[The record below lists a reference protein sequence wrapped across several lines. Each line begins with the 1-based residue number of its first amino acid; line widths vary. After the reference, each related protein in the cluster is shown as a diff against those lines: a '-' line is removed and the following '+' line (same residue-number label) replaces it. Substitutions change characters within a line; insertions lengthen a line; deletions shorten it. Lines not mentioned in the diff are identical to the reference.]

1 MCHRARFGAL
11 GAYASNGTALEAND
25 ARAQR
30 VLLIVVG
37 YALELAL
44 IVGYARAGR
53 HRTHPKYRLNARR
66 SRRLLEHVVLGT
78 LELVLGATALL
89 GARRASGAL
98 MRMSAACVLV
108 HALTAIQ
115 QIDAAFGT
123 PLIVT
128 PALHI
133 MNAAHVEKALRVL
146 VGGRAT
152 PVERARM
159 LENFIS
165 QLVLAQGFAY
175 SRIFIFAF
183 TRVPGIKAHRYT
195 TGATLALFLVIPAVY
210 GVAGALLAMVTIAAY
225 SNAYGSEEGG
235 KERDYN
241 AIIDRSNYSMRII
254 SRAGLEKPLRTA
266 FNVLDVNGDGAL
278 DKAELREQ
286 LKLWGVSQ
294 RSVEEFFAHV
304 DASHDGVL
312 SFEEILND
320 KAGRCM
326 LEYISDCLR
335 DNERVR
341 LRND

>member
-1 MCHRARFGAL
+1 MFDHPCFRAL
-11 GAYASNGTALEAND
+11 DAYASGGTAREANA

-37 YALELAL
+37 YALELVL

-53 HRTHPKYRLNARR
+53 HRMHPKFRLNARR
-66 SRRLLEHVVLGT
+66 SRRLLGHVVLGT
-78 LELVLGATALL
+78 LELVFGALALFSE
-89 GARRASGAL
+89 RRAGVL
-98 MRMSAACVLV
+98 MRLSAACVLA

-133 MNAAHVEKALRVL
+133 MNVAHVEKAFRVL
-146 VGGRAT
+146 VGESATPLERAT
-152 PVERARM
+152 L

-183 TRVPGIKAHRYT
+183 TKVPGVKAHRYT

-210 GVAGALLAMVTIAAY
+210 GAAGALLAIVTIATY
-225 SNAYGSEEGG
+225 SNAYGSEESG

-241 AIIDRSNYSMRII
+241 AVIERSNDSMRNI
-254 SRAGLEKPLRTA
+254 SRAGFARPLRTA
-266 FNVLDVNGDGAL
+266 FDVLDTNGDGTL
-278 DKAELREQ
+278 EKAELQEQ
-286 LKLWGVSQ
+286 LRLWGVSKV
-294 RSVEEFFAHV
+294 SIEEFFERV
-304 DASHDGVL
+304 DESHDGAL

-320 KAGRCM
+320 KAGRLM
-326 LEYISDCLR
+326 LEYVSTCLR
-335 DNERVR
+335 DNEQVR
-341 LRND
+341 LHHD